1 MMKRGDH
8 MLFHIGDY
16 VTRKSHNHDTIFK
29 IIDLQGTYAILKGHD
44 VRLIAD
50 SDIDDLVKVTEPIP
64 STDQELESRIDSLLP
79 QDRNEYFYLPG
90 KILHIDA
97 DDEYL
102 NRCIEFYKKLNI
114 MAYGVKLNE
123 RSIGPSITKY
133 LEDLNPDIVVITGH
147 DAYYRN
153 KDEYK
158 NSDYFVDA
166 VKMARKYEKSH
177 DKLIIVAG
185 ACQSNYEEII
195 KAGANFASSPKRIN
209 IHAIDP
215 AIIASSISLSLKNK
229 PIDLLNILSKTKYGP
244 DGIGG
249 LVTTGTMYV
258 GYPR

>member
-1 MMKRGDH
+1 

-114 MAYGVKLNE
+114 MAYGVKLN
-123 RSIGPSITKY
+123 
-133 LEDLNPDIVVITGH
+133 
-147 DAYYRN
+147 
-153 KDEYK
+153 
-158 NSDYFVDA
+158 
-166 VKMARKYEKSH
+166 
-177 DKLIIVAG
+177 
-185 ACQSNYEEII
+185 
-195 KAGANFASSPKRIN
+195 
-209 IHAIDP
+209 
-215 AIIASSISLSLKNK
+215 
-229 PIDLLNILSKTKYGP
+229 
-244 DGIGG
+244 
-249 LVTTGTMYV
+249 
-258 GYPR
+258 

>member
-16 VTRKSHNHDTIFK
+16 VTRKSHNHDTVFK
-29 IIDLQGTYAILKGHD
+29 IINLTENYAILKGQD

-50 SDIDDLVKVTEPIP
+50 SSLEDLEKITAPVISNDE
-64 STDQELESRIDSLLP
+64 ELESRIEQILP
-79 QDRNEYFYLPG
+79 QDRNEYFYLAG

-97 DDEYL
+97 DDDYL
-102 NRCIEFYKKLNI
+102 NRCIDFYKKLNI
-114 MAYGVKLNE
+114 MAYGVKLDE
-123 RSIGPSITKY
+123 RFIKESISKY
-133 LEDLNPDIVVITGH
+133 LHELNPDIVVITGH
-147 DAYYRN
+147 DAYYPKKN
-153 KDEYK
+153 EYK
-158 NSDYFVDA
+158 NSKYFIDA
-166 VKMARKYEKSH
+166 VKEARRYEKSH

-209 IHAIDP
+209 IHALDP

-229 PIDLLNILSKTKYGP
+229 PIDLLDILSKTKYGS